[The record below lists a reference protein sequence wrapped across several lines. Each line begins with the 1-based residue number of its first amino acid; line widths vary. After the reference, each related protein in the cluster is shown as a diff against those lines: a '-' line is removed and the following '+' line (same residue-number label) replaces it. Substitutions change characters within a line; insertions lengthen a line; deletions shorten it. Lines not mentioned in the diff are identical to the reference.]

1 MYYTLDCEDDLHAM
15 YRSYASY
22 PRKEIMLWC
31 DSRDCDEDLPK
42 TKGRKTSDTMTKRE
56 ETEQRVVETAEELRE
71 MHENS
76 LELSEVQY
84 RLWARMLVTRVHSSK
99 ENPPQVPMMIPMR
112 KYSMSSGVSK
122 GLGGEY

>member
-1 MYYTLDCEDDLHAM
+1 MPETTKFSFGYIKGRQSTKRWICYEDDLHAM

-42 TKGRKTSDTMTKRE
+42 TKRRKTSDTMTKRE
-56 ETEQRVVETAEELRE
+56 ETEQRVVEIAEELKE

-76 LELSEVQY
+76 LKLSEVQY
-84 RLWARMLVTRVHSSK
+84 RLWAR
-99 ENPPQVPMMIPMR
+99 
-112 KYSMSSGVSK
+112 
-122 GLGGEY
+122 